1 MADKYLENERFA
13 VHDEELSTGELDD
26 VTQYQVALV
35 IRVDSE
41 NSRHHVHVPTDS
53 KVTMDT

>member
-1 MADKYLENERFA
+1 M
-13 VHDEELSTGELDD
+13 HDEELSTGELDD
-26 VTQYQVALV
+26 VTQHQVALV

-41 NSRHHVHVPTDS
+41 NSRHHVDVPTDS